1 MCDITDTRIWS
12 IGIAIVM
19 ALVLVPENPKEG
31 YAVLL
36 ETNDFPPG
44 YTDLPVDF
52 VDIKRVQTML
62 LSHGWTKSHIFIRR
76 DNITPETV
84 KKGVEFL
91 KKADDNDIV
100 LFYIC
105 SHGEYIGHN
114 LQWKNTFEPV
124 FDSITADC
132 RIVIIDS
139 CNAASF
145 LPECDCHYIGIG
157 SVSAKETAWVGIP
170 QEDLPITGFVF
181 TYYFCDSM
189 KNKVSIE
196 EGVKKTAPLVKE
208 YMSTVVYPVFKDVY
222 PPETHYNLYNPH
234 PVIKDQ
240 YPGDVYLTIERK
252 SSFSLVLVFMGML
265 LVLRKHA

>member
-1 MCDITDTRIWS
+1 M
-12 IGIAIVM
+12 V
-19 ALVLVPENPKEG
+19 LVFVPENPKEG
-31 YAVLL
+31 YCVLL

-52 VDIKRVQTML
+52 VDIKRMQTML
-62 LSHGWTKSHIFIRR
+62 LNHGWQKSHMFIRK

-84 KKGVEFL
+84 KKGVKFL
-91 KKADDNDIV
+91 TKADDNDIV

-105 SHGEYIGHN
+105 SHGEYIRHN

-139 CNAASF
+139 CNAAFF
-145 LPECDCHYIGIG
+145 LPESDGSYIGIG
-157 SVSAKETAWVGIP
+157 SVSLKETAWVGIP

-181 TYYFCDSM
+181 TYYFCESM
-189 KNKVSIE
+189 KVEHTVSVE

-208 YMSTVVYPVFKDVY
+208 YMSTVVYPAFKDIY
-222 PPETHYNLYNPH
+222 PPETHYNLYNQH
-234 PVIKDQ
+234 PVIKDH
-240 YPGDVYLTIERK
+240 YPGEAYLTIERK
-252 SSFSLVLVFMGML
+252 SSFSLVLVVMGML
-265 LVLRKHA
+265 VVLKKHTQ